1 MRGAWFRRGWVGSV
15 ALAFLAQSGL
25 WAQEEPESY
34 EVGKALPPEVEGRPM
49 VAMTLDD
56 AISRALDQNL
66 DIQTARLGPQIQ
78 SYNLVAAQAVFDP
91 TLSSTLGYNN
101 SSTQS
106 TSQLD
111 GGQRIETQRST
122 YNASLSQSLPWLGAR
137 LSADFNN
144 GRSETTNSF
153 ATLNPS
159 YNSSLNLSYTQ
170 PLLAGLKTDNQ
181 RAGVRTQQIQGEISD
196 IQLNTRVENIRS
208 QVRAAYWALRASID
222 QIEIQRQSLAQAQE
236 LLEQNRIRV
245 SLGSM
250 SELQVIQAEA
260 QVASAEQALLNA
272 EVQWRN
278 QELLFKSLLVG
289 GPADP
294 LFQRTVNP
302 TELPGVSEPDVD
314 IQAAVDRALAERTD
328 LRQQRRQRQIS
339 EVQLAVTR
347 NSTLPDLNLTAGY
360 SVRGVGGDRFE
371 RSGLGGEAI
380 LLEQGGYGDA
390 VQSLWDRDTPTW
402 NVSLNFSYPIGNA
415 ASKANLERARLQM
428 EQTDLALRAQE
439 LTVVTE
445 VTDAG
450 LAVNDTYLQLQAARR
465 SREVAERSAEI
476 ELTRFRVGAAT
487 NYEVMLAQNAVTS
500 SRLSEL
506 RALINHA
513 NAVAEYERV
522 QRVGR

>member
-1 MRGAWFRRGWVGSV
+1 MRCTYVRKVRIWPVV
-15 ALAFLAQSGL
+15 LAVLIPTILS
-25 WAQEEPESY
+25 AQEEPEPY

-49 VAMTLDD
+49 VALTLDQ
-56 AISRALDQNL
+56 AIAQAQQHNL
-66 DIQTARLGPQIQ
+66 DIRSARLGPRIQ
-78 SYNLVAAQAVFDP
+78 DYSLAAARAVFDP
-91 TLSSTLGYNN
+91 TISSTLGYNN
-101 SSTQS
+101 SISQS

-122 YNASLSQSLPWLGAR
+122 YNASLSQTLPWYGGR

-144 GRSETTNSF
+144 GRMSTTNSF
-153 ATLNPS
+153 STLNPN
-159 YNSSLNLSYTQ
+159 YNSTLSFNYTQ

-181 RAGVRTQQIQGEISD
+181 RAGVRTQRIQGEISD
-196 IQLNTRVENIRS
+196 IQLTSRVENIRS
-208 QVRAAYWALRASID
+208 QVRAAYWALRAAID
-222 QIEIQRQSLAQAQE
+222 QIEIQRRSLAQAQE

-245 SLGSM
+245 SLGTM
-250 SELQVIQAEA
+250 SRLQVIQAEA

-272 EVQWRN
+272 QVQWRN
-278 QELLFKSLLVG
+278 LELVFKSLLVS
-289 GPADP
+289 GPEDP
-294 LFQRTVNP
+294 LFERTVNP
-302 TELPGVSEPDVD
+302 TELPGLSEPDVD
-314 IQAAVDRALAERTD
+314 IQAAVERALEERTD
-328 LRQQRRQRQIS
+328 LRQQRRQRQIT

-347 NSTLPDLNLTAGY
+347 NSTLPDLNLSAGY
-360 SVRGVGGDRFE
+360 SLRGVGGDLYE

-380 LLEQGGYGDA
+380 LIEEGGYMDA
-390 VQSLWDRDTPTW
+390 IRSLQNRETPTW
-402 NVSLNFSYPIGNA
+402 NLTLNFSYPIGNA

-439 LTVVTE
+439 LSVVTE

-487 NYEVMLAQNAVTS
+487 NYEVMLAQNGVTS
-500 SRLSEL
+500 ARLSEL

-513 NAVAEYERV
+513 NAVAEFDRV